1 MEAYGAAILAL
12 RARGQLLKELQQ
24 HQANAEV
31 VASKRAMG
39 RAERRAGFG
48 SSGGP
53 KYSISSMYMLYS
65 IYIYY
70 SIFFFI
76 IFLIFNGMNRM
87 PLGARQ
93 PWAALRPGGPSARA
107 RGHGAQRRHRHGA
120 AGRRSVG
127 ALDFLHVKGV
137 FKGFLAFLHHFILIF
152 QGFSLC

>member
-53 KYSISSMYMLYS
+53 KYSTSSMYMLYS
-65 IYIYY
+65 YTVYTY
-70 SIFFFI
+70 
-76 IFLIFNGMNRM
+76 M
-87 PLGARQ
+87 
-93 PWAALRPGGPSARA
+93 
-107 RGHGAQRRHRHGA
+107 
-120 AGRRSVG
+120 
-127 ALDFLHVKGV
+127 
-137 FKGFLAFLHHFILIF
+137 IL
-152 QGFSLC
+152 FSSSSSS